1 MQKYENFT
9 IKKCRSFGYTFS
21 LIFVLLST
29 YYLFNNIYFFIFFFV
44 ITSLFLLVSVIKPEK
59 LKFLAFHWE
68 KFGFFLGVFFSPI
81 ILSMVYVITIIPINI
96 VIRLFRIDLIK
107 QKKSS
112 VKNTYWEENENKKVN
127 FKNQY

>member
-1 MQKYENFT
+1 MQKHENLT

-44 ITSLFLLVSVIKPEK
+44 ISSLFLVVSVIKPEK
-59 LKFLAFHWE
+59 LKFLAFYWE
-68 KFGFFLGVFFSPI
+68 KFGLFLGVFFSPI
-81 ILSMVYVITIIPINI
+81 ILSIVYVITIIPINI
-96 VIRLFRIDLIK
+96 VIRLFSIDLIK
-107 QKKSS
+107 KKKSS

>member
-1 MQKYENFT
+1 M
-9 IKKCRSFGYTFS
+9 
-21 LIFVLLST
+21 
-29 YYLFNNIYFFIFFFV
+29 
-44 ITSLFLLVSVIKPEK
+44 IKPEK

-68 KFGFFLGVFFSPI
+68 KFGFFLGFFFSPI

-107 QKKSS
+107 QKKFS